1 MSKVLF
7 IGAPQSTFVRTVRIA
22 AEERGIAYENTFAM
36 PHSPEINAIHPLGKI
51 PVMRH
56 NDVELCESR
65 AIITYL
71 DMSFPGARLA
81 SSDALTAAKTEQFIG
96 MFNTTIQPLLGPGYI
111 GAYFF
116 SGNADGSPDR
126 TRIDANMGKVT
137 DYLALLDG
145 MVKTGHLVGGDFTLA
160 DAYLIPPLYYLK
172 NLPES
177 GAIIAKSTA
186 LSAYIERHDA
196 RPSVKATVPPP
207 LPGRDKAA

>member
-22 AEERGIAYENTFAM
+22 AEERGIAYDNTFAM

-71 DMSFPGARLA
+71 DMSFPGTRLA
-81 SSDALTAAKTEQFIG
+81 PSDALKAAKIEQFIG
-96 MFNTTIQPLLGPGYI
+96 MFNATIQPILGPGYI

-126 TRIDANMGKVT
+126 SRIDANMAKVT
-137 DYLALLDG
+137 EYLALIG
-145 MVKTGHLVGGDFTLA
+145 VMVAKTGHVVGSDFTLA
-160 DAYLIPPLYYLK
+160 DAYLIPALYYLK
-172 NLPES
+172 SLPES
-177 GAIIAKSTA
+177 GALIAKSTA

-196 RPSVKATVPPP
+196 RASVKATVPPP
-207 LPGRDKAA
+207 LPGR